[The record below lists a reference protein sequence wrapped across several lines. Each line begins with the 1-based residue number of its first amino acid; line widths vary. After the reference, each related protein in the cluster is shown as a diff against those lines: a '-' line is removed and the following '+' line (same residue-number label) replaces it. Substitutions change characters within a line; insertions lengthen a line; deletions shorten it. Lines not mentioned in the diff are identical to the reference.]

1 MLAALRRGEVEIALV
16 ADNTDTVEYVATCKK
31 CGLSKKRI
39 TNKKDALAIQ
49 ELNSTPCARCGSAQF
64 EWEEKDI
71 VDTLE
76 DAASETDATV
86 EVISAESDEKAKLK
100 ALGSFAALLRYRT
113 SVS

>member
-1 MLAALRRGEVEIALV
+1 M
-16 ADNTDTVEYVATCKK
+16 
-31 CGLSKKRI
+31 
-39 TNKKDALAIQ
+39 
-49 ELNSTPCARCGSAQF
+49 
-64 EWEEKDI
+64 
-71 VDTLE
+71 DTLE